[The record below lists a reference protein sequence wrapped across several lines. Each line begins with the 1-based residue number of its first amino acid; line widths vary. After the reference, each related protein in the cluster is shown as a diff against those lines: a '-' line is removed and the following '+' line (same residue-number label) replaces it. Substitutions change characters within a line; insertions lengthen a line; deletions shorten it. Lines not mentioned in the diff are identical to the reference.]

1 MLLTL
6 LANIHEDRKNEAG
19 YTTIYKAF
27 EGCILTKKQNIEN
40 MHVFPLSTI
49 RNIFLTEKFVF

>member
-27 EGCILTKKQNIEN
+27 EGCILTKKQNMEN
-40 MHVFPLSTI
+40 TDECALS
-49 RNIFLTEKFVF
+49 